1 MYRIAICDD
10 EKNVCSELENYIE
23 KYLRTAY
30 IEGCVEVFYSG
41 ESLCDYIKRQEKI
54 DLIFLDIELP
64 KQTGVEVGR
73 YLREELKDE
82 ITDIIYISSKS
93 NYAMELFKCRPLDFM
108 IKPIKYTEV
117 ENILDIVVKR
127 NQVRHQT
134 FSMQME
140 NISYI
145 LPLMDILYFRSDNKK
160 IHIMLVTGE
169 EYIFTGKLDNVEKS
183 IPKSC
188 FLRIHK
194 SFLVNYEYVSQY
206 SIEWVKMV
214 NGDVMNISKAYR
226 TDVKRKLMHREIE

>member
-10 EKNVCSELENYIE
+10 EKSVCSELENYIE

-30 IEGCVEVFYSG
+30 IEGHVEVFYSG
-41 ESLCDYIKRQEKI
+41 ETLCDYIKRQEKV

-64 KQTGVEVGR
+64 KQNGVEVGR
-73 YLREELKDE
+73 YLREEMKDE

-93 NYAMELFKCRPLDFM
+93 SYAMELFKCRPLDFM
-108 IKPIKYTEV
+108 IKPIKYIEV
-117 ENILDIVVKR
+117 KNILDIVVKR
-127 NQVRHQT
+127 NKVRHQT

-140 NISYI
+140 NVSYI
-145 LPLMDILYFRSDNKK
+145 LPLLDILYFRSENKK

-169 EYIFTGKLDNVEKS
+169 EHIFTGKLDNVEKS
-183 IPKSC
+183 LPESY

-226 TDVKRKLMHREIE
+226 ADVKRKLMHREIE